1 MKVLMVGRRK
11 SVAFRDLQRYWGEVD
26 FAKPPRLPVKR
37 YDLVIAQEPT
47 IRIGVPAYLAAR
59 LTGAKLVIEVH
70 GDYLEALSPPQRLV
84 ARYLLRRADH
94 VRAVNNS
101 VAEKLASIGVR
112 DILTIPAIYIDT
124 SVFKPLKPHIDRPRN
139 IIYAGRLVREKNL
152 PLLLKI
158 FRRVREEVKDATL
171 TIVGEGPEK
180 PVLRRLAKELGL
192 GDSVKLYPWM
202 PPSSLPRLYSD
213 SAVFALTSSY
223 EGGPRAVFEAGAC
236 ETPFAA
242 FPVGILREVAEDG
255 RHGLFAEDWKPETL
269 ARNLTLLLTHPKLR
283 EKMGKE
289 LRKLTLKHFEWRKT
303 IKNYAQKYLELAG
316 N

>member
-1 MKVLMVGRRK
+1 MKVLMVGRRR
-11 SVAFRDLQRYWGEVD
+11 SIAFQDLQRYWGEAY
-26 FAKPPRLPVKR
+26 FAKPPRIPLKR
-37 YDLVIAQEPT
+37 YDLVVAQEPT
-47 IRIGVPAYLAAR
+47 IKIGVPAYLTAK

-70 GDYLEALSPPQRLV
+70 GDYLEALSLLQRL
-84 ARYLLRRADH
+84 AAKTLLRRADY
-94 VRAVNNS
+94 VRAVNS
-101 VAEKLASIGVR
+101 SIADKLTHMGIKNV
-112 DILTIPAIYIDT
+112 LTIPAIYIDT
-124 SVFKPLKPHIDRPRN
+124 TLFKSLKPHRERPRN
-139 IIYAGRLVREKNL
+139 IIYAGRLVKEKNL

-158 FRRVREEVKDATL
+158 FKTVREEVKDATL

-180 PVLRRLAKELGL
+180 PLLRRLIKELRL
-192 GDSVKLYPWM
+192 GDSVRLYPWTPM
-202 PPSSLPRLYSD
+202 NMLPKLYSD

-269 ARNLTLLLTHPKLR
+269 ARNLTLLLTDQKLR
-283 EKMGKE
+283 EKMGRE
-289 LRKLTLKHFEWRKT
+289 FRNLIHSQFEWKKAIKT
-303 IKNYAQKYLELAG
+303 YAQKYLKLAG